1 MTQEDINEVVT
12 KSMPQWKKDQ
22 FDAIYANA
30 DYIEGLRRRIERLEE
45 KLKSHNKDY
54 AELEKLYYQQLRRT
68 DKLEA
73 DYEELENQRD
83 ELRNALNETMLGYDM
98 WLETNG
104 YSYENY
110 DKYKQLL
117 ARIKEG
123 EK

>member
-1 MTQEDINEVVT
+1 MDNESKYHYGREIICTLRSCTAISERVYLHWLDKIN
-12 KSMPQWKKDQ
+12 
-22 FDAIYANA
+22 N
-30 DYIEGLRRRIERLEE
+30 EE

>member
-1 MTQEDINEVVT
+1 MSIG
-12 KSMPQWKKDQ
+12 SKD
-22 FDAIYANA
+22 
-30 DYIEGLRRRIERLEE
+30 ELSEECLLRLAHDN
-45 KLKSHNKDY
+45 LKADY
-54 AELEKLYYQQLRRT
+54 AELEKLYQQQLRRT

-110 DKYKQLL
+110 DNYKQLL
-117 ARIKEG
+117 ARIKDG

>member
-1 MTQEDINEVVT
+1 MKGVIIFF
-12 KSMPQWKKDQ
+12 WKKYHMSQ
-22 FDAIYANA
+22 ATINN
-30 DYIEGLRRRIERLEE
+30 IESIIKKLEA
-45 KLKSHNKDY
+45 DY
-54 AELEKLYYQQLRRT
+54 AELEKHYQQQLRRT

-110 DKYKQLL
+110 DNYKQLL
-117 ARIKEG
+117 ARIKED
-123 EK
+123 E

>member
-1 MTQEDINEVVT
+1 MSIG
-12 KSMPQWKKDQ
+12 SKD
-22 FDAIYANA
+22 
-30 DYIEGLRRRIERLEE
+30 ELSEECLLRLAHDKLEA
-45 KLKSHNKDY
+45 DY
-54 AELEKLYYQQLRRT
+54 AELEKLYQQQLRRT

-110 DKYKQLL
+110 DNYKQLL
-117 ARIKEG
+117 ARIKDG

>member
-1 MTQEDINEVVT
+1 MDLIILSEDL
-12 KSMPQWKKDQ
+12 KHWR
-22 FDAIYANA
+22 A
-30 DYIEGLRRRIERLEE
+30 ERPDEWTMDRFIRAAE
-45 KLKSHNKDY
+45 KLERSTIHNKDY

-117 ARIKEG
+117 ARIKDG